1 VEHAEPELERTA
13 RRLRRGLLAFRVVF
27 YGGAALLVLLLLP
40 VALNRRA
47 TPDETTWLEGTNSHD
62 ARFALRIDRGGQ
74 PGRVTAELP
83 LPCGDGKAYWLV
95 WWPYGPFRLEG
106 DTLSIRE
113 TKTHSYRGYTW
124 HRTVTL
130 RARVTGDSASGT
142 IEAVERLDDPSYGPY
157 SCESGP
163 VAFSA
168 SAR

>member
-1 VEHAEPELERTA
+1 V
-13 RRLRRGLLAFRVVF
+13 RRVVLAFRVVF

-40 VALNRRA
+40 VALNRGA
-47 TPDETTWLEGTNSHD
+47 TRGETTWLQGTASKD
-62 ARFALRIDRGGQ
+62 ARLALRIDPGGQ
-74 PGRVTAELP
+74 PGRVTAELT
-83 LPCGDGKAYWLV
+83 LKCGDGGPYWLE

-106 DTLSIRE
+106 DTLSISE
-113 TKTHSYRGYTW
+113 TKTHGYQGYTW

-163 VAFSA
+163 VSFKLT
-168 SAR
+168 R